1 MSDSGFSKLA
11 RVWRDETSGW
21 HGRLLLAQMLA
32 APLPVYVGSR
42 VRAALLRG
50 AGFRIGA
57 GTVFWGM
64 PTLTGTGDIY
74 SRLSIGRECWV
85 NLGMLIN
92 LGAEVSLGDRVAVG
106 HEVMILTESHAIGP
120 QHRRAGP
127 VGATPV
133 RVGAGAW
140 LGARCLILPGVT
152 VGEGAVVAAG
162 AVVAKDVP
170 PNTLV
175 GGVPARE
182 LRPLDIESAEVKA

>member
-106 HEVMILTESHAIGP
+106 HEVMILTESQYHLHQWTPGEF
-120 QHRRAGP
+120 RRLLERYF
-127 VGATPV
+127 
-133 RVGAGAW
+133 RVTDYQASPSRA
-140 LGARCLILPGVT
+140 LPIRACFRCVQ
-152 VGEGAVVAAG
+152 
-162 AVVAKDVP
+162 
-170 PNTLV
+170 
-175 GGVPARE
+175 R
-182 LRPLDIESAEVKA
+182 